1 MDRTVGKY
9 EIGACLVNLTASF
22 MLDSV
27 ADMRRYSDRECMRG
41 FEQEGEI
48 RI

>member
-22 MLDSV
+22 IVNV
-27 ADMRRYSDRECMRG
+27 ADMRRYSDRECMRD
-41 FEQEGEI
+41 FEQESEI